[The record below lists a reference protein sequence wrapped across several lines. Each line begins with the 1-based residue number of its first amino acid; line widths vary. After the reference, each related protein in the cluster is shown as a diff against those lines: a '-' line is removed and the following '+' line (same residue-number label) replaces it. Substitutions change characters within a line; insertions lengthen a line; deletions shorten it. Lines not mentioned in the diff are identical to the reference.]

1 VYMDIQQQVSDA
13 QNPTGS
19 SETPVNPRIST
30 RSVSTQ
36 VAVQS
41 GQTVLLGGLIKQDNA
56 ERVSAVPYLGKIPGL
71 RWLFGNTGKSK
82 DRTEL
87 IVLIT
92 PRVITSSSQA
102 RQVTDDYRQQMQ
114 LLRPAQ

>member
-1 VYMDIQQQVSDA
+1 VQTGVILDVVPRINPGGLVYLDIQQQVSDA
-13 QNPTGS
+13 NTSAVTTAQP
-19 SETPVNPRIST
+19 NPRIST

-36 VAVQS
+36 IAAQS

-56 ERVSAVPYLGKIPGL
+56 ESTSSVPGLSRIPGL
-71 RWLFGNTGKSK
+71 KWLFGSTSKSR

-92 PRVITSSSQA
+92 PRV
-102 RQVTDDYRQQMQ
+102 VTN
-114 LLRPAQ
+114 AN